1 MIVVTGIR
9 SEDNFISKKYAST
22 GGHQLY
28 KIKEITPDGDIILQ
42 DKRYQGEFE
51 DE

>member
-1 MIVVTGIR
+1 MVMGIR
-9 SEDNFISKKYAST
+9 SEDNFISKKYANS

-28 KIKEITPDGDIILQ
+28 KIDEINEDGDIIL
-42 DKRYQGEFE
+42 RSERASGIAE